1 MCFHY
6 SLIKERTE
14 IALQLDVDW
23 DDNTVW
29 QPAYHTNGFAF
40 PEMPVIT
47 QELPHQIKMF
57 HWGLIPNWIKNDKDA
72 KQIKLQT
79 LNARS
84 ETVYEKPSF
93 KNSIVNK
100 RCLVIADGFFEWME
114 YQKNKYPHYIFL
126 KNKKLFCFAGIYNS
140 WVDKSTGDIKNTFSI
155 ITTAANKMMERIH
168 ITKKR
173 MPVIL
178 HPSDYAKWLQPDL
191 PEADIHQLF
200 LPYPDKEMEF
210 HTISKFITS
219 RLENSNTPK
228 VLEPFIYNE
237 LALL

>member
-6 SLIKERTE
+6 SLVKERTE

-23 DDNTVW
+23 DDDSVW
-29 QPAYHTNGFAF
+29 QPTWHANGFAF
-40 PEMPVIT
+40 PAMPVIT
-47 QELPHQIKMF
+47 QAEPKKIKLY
-57 HWGLIPNWIKNDKDA
+57 HWGLIPFWIKTEADA
-72 KQIKLQT
+72 GKIKMQT

-93 KNSIVNK
+93 KHSIPNK

-114 YQKNKYPHYIFL
+114 YGKNKYPHYIFL
-126 KNKKLFCFAGIYNS
+126 KAHPVFCFAGIYNS
-140 WVDKSTGDIKNTFSI
+140 WVDKASGEIINTFSI
-155 ITTAANKMMERIH
+155 LTTAANPMMARIH

-178 HPSDYAKWLQPDL
+178 HKTDYKKWLEPDL
-191 PEADIHQLF
+191 PADSVQELLRPF
-200 LPYPDKEMEF
+200 PDSDMDF
-210 HTISKFITS
+210 YTISKRITS
-219 RLENSNTPK
+219 RSENPNVPE
-228 VLEPFIYNE
+228 VLDPFIYPE